1 MNHHLFNGSFSQL
14 FITRGEE
21 VAVYVQSKIMNEF
34 PNIRIPIGDG
44 VERFIDFLAL
54 NFDAFF
60 NFIFIIAS
68 SSIKGLETG
77 LLAIPWWVFLIII
90 FLLGWYFTSLSGG
103 VLFGIFIFLIGS
115 FDLWSETMTTIS
127 IVLISVLL
135 SLAIGIPLGILM
147 AFNKAVSVIMRPI
160 LDAMQTMPSFVY
172 LIPVIFFFPLGN
184 VPAVIATII
193 YAIPPVMRLTEL
205 AIRNVDKE
213 VVESAQSFGS
223 STMQMLVKVQLPQA
237 LPTIMAGVN
246 QTTMMALAMAVVGSM
261 VGAQGLGERVLFAI
275 SRIDISIG
283 FEAGLSI
290 VFLAIIIDR
299 ITGGIAERLQKQ
311 RRNDA

>member
-1 MNHHLFNGSFSQL
+1 MQSRHMND
-14 FITRGEE
+14 
-21 VAVYVQSKIMNEF
+21 F

-44 VERFIDFLAL
+44 VQKFIDFLAE
-54 NFDAFF
+54 NFQSFF
-60 NFIFIIAS
+60 DFIFVITS
-68 SSIKGLETG
+68 SSIKGLEAA
-77 LLAIPWWVFLIII
+77 LFAVPWWILIILI
-90 FLLGWYFTSLSGG
+90 AALGWYFTNLSGG
-103 VLFGIFIFLIGS
+103 ILFGIFMFLIGS
-115 FDLWSETMTTIS
+115 FDLWPETMTTIS
-127 IVLISVLL
+127 IVLISVVL
-135 SLAIGIPLGILM
+135 SLLIGIPFGVLM
-147 AFNKAVSVIMRPI
+147 AFNNIVSVVMRPI
-160 LDAMQTMPSFVY
+160 LDAMQTMPTFVY

-193 YAIPPVMRLTEL
+193 YALPPVMRLTEL

-223 STMQMLVKVQLPQA
+223 STMQMLTKVQLPQA

-261 VGAQGLGERVLFAI
+261 VGAQGLGERVLYAI
-275 SRIDISIG
+275 NRIDISLG
-283 FEAGLSI
+283 FEAGISI

-311 RRNDA
+311 RGSAS